1 MYPYFCFTNYD
12 YVKYKLR
19 ELTLNDEGKRNITI
33 YCLCS
38 SRQSSA
44 RNPLKSF
51 QSQFHLPLSL
61 FIFFV
66 ALVIR
71 AVMLL
76 IYV

>member
-1 MYPYFCFTNYD
+1 MYPYFCFTNYE
-12 YVKYKLR
+12 YIKYKLGK
-19 ELTLNDEGKRNITI
+19 LTLNDEGKRNMTI

-38 SRQSSA
+38 SRQSSGH
-44 RNPLKSF
+44 NPLKFF
-51 QSQFHLPLSL
+51 QSQFHLRLPL
-61 FIFFV
+61 FIFFI